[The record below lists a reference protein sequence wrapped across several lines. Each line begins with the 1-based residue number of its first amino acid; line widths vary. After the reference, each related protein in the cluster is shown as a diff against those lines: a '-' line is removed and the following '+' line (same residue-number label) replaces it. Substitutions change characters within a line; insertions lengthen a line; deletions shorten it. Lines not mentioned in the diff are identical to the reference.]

1 MATPETARGT
11 VVRVTLVV
19 ALTELG
25 FATVVPLLPLH
36 LTEHLGASVRLV
48 GVVVATF
55 ALVETVFKTAWGSV
69 ADRVG
74 RRPLIVVGLLLGS
87 AAPLLM
93 AVLRRPLW
101 FVPLRLVDGIGSSA
115 VWPAAT
121 AIVADVTP
129 PQNRAT
135 AMGAVNMG
143 FLAGLAC
150 GPALG
155 LFVAGLAGSY
165 RWGFYLAS
173 ALLVAAAALALVT
186 LGGADSQPQD
196 PPATAVVGYHGLAPA
211 PSLADVVTSARL
223 SPLLMAMLG
232 VAFVQMFSAGLLA
245 PIAAIYARRVVGLS
259 EHAIGT
265 LFLLVVLSVAA
276 ASVPAGRLA
285 DRWGKR
291 RTVLWG
297 MGVGSVGMWLLPLS
311 ARLPVLAAGAVLL
324 GVGYAL
330 STPAWHALVSQLAP
344 AGRVGLAMGA
354 SQTAEGLGLVLGPLV
369 GGLLWDTAGH
379 RAPFVGSALLL
390 SAGTLALAVSL
401 RRLGGAPA
409 ATPTPR

>member
-1 MATPETARGT
+1 MTSSRTIRGT
-11 VVRVTLVV
+11 VLRVTLVV

-55 ALVETVFKTAWGSV
+55 ALVETVFKAAWGSA
-69 ADRVG
+69 ADRLG
-74 RRPLIVVGLLLGS
+74 RRPLIVAGLLLGS
-87 AAPLLM
+87 VAPLVM
-93 AVLRRPLW
+93 SVLRRPLW
-101 FVPLRLVDGIGSSA
+101 FVPLRVVDGIGSSA

-129 PQNRAT
+129 PDRRAT

-173 ALLVAAAALALVT
+173 ALLMGAAVLALVALNGT
-186 LGGADSQPQD
+186 DRRSDGL
-196 PPATAVVGYHGLAPA
+196 PPLTAVGYHGTMP
-211 PSLADVVTSARL
+211 PPRLADVVGEVRL
-223 SPLLMAMLG
+223 SPALVAMLG
-232 VAFVQMFSAGLLA
+232 AAFVQMFSAGLLA
-245 PIAAIYARRVVGLS
+245 PILAIYARRVVGLS
-259 EHAIGT
+259 EHAIGA
-265 LFLLVVLSVAA
+265 LFLLVVLAVAA

-291 RTVLWG
+291 RVVLWG
-297 MGVGSVGMWLLPLS
+297 MGIGAAGMWLLPLS
-311 ARLPVLAAGAVLL
+311 TRLPVLAAAAALL
-324 GVGYAL
+324 GVGYTIA
-330 STPAWHALVSQLAP
+330 TPAYHALVSQLAP
-344 AGRVGLAMGA
+344 PGRVGLAMGA
-354 SQTAEGLGLVLGPLV
+354 SQTAEGLGLVLGPLL
-369 GGLLWDTAGH
+369 GGLLWDVAGY
-379 RAPFVGSALLL
+379 RAPFLASAALLT
-390 SAGTLALAVSL
+390 AGTAGLGATL
-401 RRLGGAPA
+401 RRMRGAPVG
-409 ATPTPR
+409 TPTRR